1 MSAAPESSSRHPP
14 AIGERGDVGI
24 AGFVLAGASL
34 VVPPSAVPALIVGA
48 IAVAR
53 GQVVAGAAIMWL
65 AAALGASGA
74 LIWYDA
80 LNLAELFFY
89 PEPPP
94 RPPPIPFA
102 E

>member
-1 MSAAPESSSRHPP
+1 MSAAPEGSSDRPPP
-14 AIGERGDVGI
+14 AADHGDAGI

-65 AAALGASGA
+65 AAVLGVAGA

-80 LNLAELFFY
+80 LNLAELFFH
-89 PEPPP
+89 PDPPSRP
-94 RPPPIPFA
+94 RPIPFA

>member
-1 MSAAPESSSRHPP
+1 MSAAPESSGRRPP
-14 AIGERGDVGI
+14 AGVEPGDVGI

-34 VVPPSAVPALIVGA
+34 VIPPSAVPALIVGA

-65 AAALGASGA
+65 AAALGAAGA

-94 RPPPIPFA
+94 SV
-102 E
+102 